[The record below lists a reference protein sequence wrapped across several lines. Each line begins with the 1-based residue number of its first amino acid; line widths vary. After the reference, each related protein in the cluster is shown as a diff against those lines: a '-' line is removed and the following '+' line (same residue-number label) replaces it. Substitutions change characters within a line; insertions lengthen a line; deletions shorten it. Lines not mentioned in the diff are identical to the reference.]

1 MKVYLGLGS
10 NLGDRRANITR
21 AVDALARDGIHA
33 LRISPVVESP
43 AMLPDDAPA
52 DWNHPFLNVVAECDV
67 RDMPAALLDRLK
79 ALEIELGRG
88 EHARWAPRTID
99 LDILLWG
106 AERIA
111 TERLTVPH
119 PGITER
125 AFVLTPLAALA
136 PLATIPGRGTKT
148 VLEWSRAP
156 NRHIPLW
163 MGIVNVTPDSFSDG
177 GRFESWPAVAAH
189 VDALVS
195 AGASFIDLGAESTRP
210 GATPLDAEQ
219 EWARLERVLRPLLEK
234 HASARLRP
242 RFSVDTYHP
251 ATARRALA
259 LGVDVIN
266 DVGGLASP
274 EMLELAAAG
283 HGDWIAMHNLGLPA
297 DRTRTL
303 PVDRDPV
310 IELERW
316 LEQRLEAWQRAGLDV
331 GRIVFDPGIGFGKN
345 PLQSLRVLRGIG
357 RFERYG
363 VRVLVGH
370 SRKSFMH
377 GLTSSLEDRDLFTI
391 GASLRLCAQSVEIL
405 RVHDVAA
412 HAAAYRAGRT
422 STDCAAS
429 SSRAA
434 ARPLSTPSSR
444 HRAPPRA
451 RTRGRAASRRRASR
465 SCRPRRRSR
474 SARWGPAARR

>member
-1 MKVYLGLGS
+1 
-10 NLGDRRANITR
+10 
-21 AVDALARDGIHA
+21 
-33 LRISPVVESP
+33 
-43 AMLPDDAPA
+43 
-52 DWNHPFLNVVAECDV
+52 
-67 RDMPAALLDRLK
+67 
-79 ALEIELGRG
+79 
-88 EHARWAPRTID
+88 
-99 LDILLWG
+99 
-106 AERIA
+106 
-111 TERLTVPH
+111 
-119 PGITER
+119 
-125 AFVLTPLAALA
+125 
-136 PLATIPGRGTKT
+136 
-148 VLEWSRAP
+148 
-156 NRHIPLW
+156 

-310 IELERW
+310 IEVERW

-412 HAAAYRAGRT
+412 HAAAYRGWAHL
-422 STDCAAS
+422 D
-429 SSRAA
+429 
-434 ARPLSTPSSR
+434 
-444 HRAPPRA
+444 
-451 RTRGRAASRRRASR
+451 
-465 SCRPRRRSR
+465 
-474 SARWGPAARR
+474 